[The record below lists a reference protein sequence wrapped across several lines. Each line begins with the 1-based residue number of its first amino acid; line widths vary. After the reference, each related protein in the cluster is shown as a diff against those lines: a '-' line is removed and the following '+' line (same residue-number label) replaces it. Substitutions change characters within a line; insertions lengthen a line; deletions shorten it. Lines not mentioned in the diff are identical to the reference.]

1 MEGAY
6 AETLVWCTGVLV
18 VKNMVNHLLVVRVR
32 LGLKDFN
39 GKVSPEALDQV
50 TSTVLYY
57 GLGAFG
63 GPLLSAND
71 LDRLNCMEVNASQ
84 NETYFL
90 LMAMVWPYASAGA
103 PAWAPWA
110 LQAYV
115 YSRMIHFV
123 LYTLV
128 KVQPWRAFA
137 WSASILILLIMA
149 INVLFAG
156 GSTLE
161 L

>member
-1 MEGAY
+1 
-6 AETLVWCTGVLV
+6 
-18 VKNMVNHLLVVRVR
+18 
-32 LGLKDFN
+32 
-39 GKVSPEALDQV
+39 
-50 TSTVLYY
+50 
-57 GLGAFG
+57 
-63 GPLLSAND
+63 
-71 LDRLNCMEVNASQ
+71 MEVNASQ

-103 PAWAPWA
+103 PGWAPLA

-115 YSRMIHFV
+115 YSRLIHFV

-137 WSASILILLIMA
+137 WVASILILLIMA
-149 INVLFAG
+149 INVLFVG